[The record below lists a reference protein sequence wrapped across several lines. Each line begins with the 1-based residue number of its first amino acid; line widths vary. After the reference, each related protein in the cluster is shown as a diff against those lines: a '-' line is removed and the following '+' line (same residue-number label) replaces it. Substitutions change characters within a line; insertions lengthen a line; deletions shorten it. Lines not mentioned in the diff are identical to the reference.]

1 MAEQQAGNRTEQAT
15 ARRREEARKKGQVA
29 LSREVPGAVVLL
41 GGVTMMALFAPS
53 AMTRLADL
61 MRTWLVRATSA
72 PTQTALSPDA
82 VGGVMQQF
90 GLDVAG
96 TVWPFLAGVMVL
108 GTGSYVAQT
117 GLLWRTDGLNWDW
130 ERLNPVSGLERL
142 FSVRSVAELV
152 KSVLKVTVI
161 GATGVLAVRQ
171 DLGRLPELVAQDPF
185 GVLGVTAALALRM
198 AVWIGATVALLA
210 AADYAWQRYQWLQNL
225 MMTKDEVKQ
234 ELRETEGDPI
244 IKARVRS
251 LQRAMAKKRM
261 MAEVPKADVV
271 VTNPTHVAVAL
282 RYEHGAMP
290 APVVVAKGMG
300 FIAERIKAVA
310 KEHGVPVIEQPVIAR
325 SLYKLVE
332 IGREIP
338 TDLYRAV
345 AEILAVV
352 YRARGAAPSGR
363 A

>member
-1 MAEQQAGNRTEQAT
+1 
-15 ARRREEARKKGQVA
+15 
-29 LSREVPGAVVLL
+29 
-41 GGVTMMALFAPS
+41 
-53 AMTRLADL
+53 
-61 MRTWLVRATSA
+61 
-72 PTQTALSPDA
+72 
-82 VGGVMQQF
+82 
-90 GLDVAG
+90 
-96 TVWPFLAGVMVL
+96 
-108 GTGSYVAQT
+108 
-117 GLLWRTDGLNWDW
+117 
-130 ERLNPVSGLERL
+130 
-142 FSVRSVAELV
+142 
-152 KSVLKVTVI
+152 
-161 GATGVLAVRQ
+161 
-171 DLGRLPELVAQDPF
+171 
-185 GVLGVTAALALRM
+185 
-198 AVWIGATVALLA
+198 
-210 AADYAWQRYQWLQNL
+210 
-225 MMTKDEVKQ
+225 
-234 ELRETEGDPI
+234 
-244 IKARVRS
+244 
-251 LQRAMAKKRM
+251 
-261 MAEVPKADVV
+261 VV